1 MNATATVNPGA
12 AATEQLK
19 AKLKATWMAGDYD
32 RFSRYMEKGARAFYS
47 RLGIEPGANLLDVAC
62 GAGQLALIAARAGAH
77 VTGCDIATNWLE
89 LARTRAEA
97 EDLPIAFEE
106 GDAEALPYANDE
118 FDAVVSVVGAM
129 FAPRPDLVAAEMTR
143 VCRPGGIVAMANW
156 TAEGFVGQMLKTIAR
171 YIAPSGM
178 PSPLLWGDE
187 DTVRQRLGS
196 GMADIR
202 CCPRLYR
209 FEYPFGPEAVVEFF
223 CENYGPMVR
232 AVAALDSEGQSQLK
246 RELTA
251 LWSIH
256 NQASG
261 YRTEVDAEY
270 LEVIA
275 TRAGRPEKVPVRKT
289 PQSSRRATLLAD
301 RLEQGAAQLA
311 AFAETMT
318 DAEWR
323 KPVSSNDARTLGTI
337 VHHVASMYPIEID
350 VARAAAGG
358 KPIVDVTWDLVA
370 QINANHAQEHAGET
384 KTEALNLL
392 RRNSHEAAEVIRSFT
407 DEQLDTAVPFSLS
420 YGAPMTTQFVL
431 EDHAVRHSWHHLARI
446 RKAVGR

>member
-19 AKLKATWMAGDYD
+19 AKLKTTWMTGDYD
-32 RFSRYMEKGARAFYS
+32 RFSRFMEQGARAFFC
-47 RLGIEPGANLLDVAC
+47 RLGIEPGTSLLDV
-62 GAGQLALIAARAGAH
+62 GTGSGQLALIAARAGVH

-89 LARTRAEA
+89 LARTRAQA
-97 EDLPIAFEE
+97 ENLPIVFEE
-106 GDAEALPYANDE
+106 GDAESLPYANGE
-118 FDAVVSVVGAM
+118 FDNVASIFGAM
-129 FAPRPDLVAAEMTR
+129 FAPRPELVAAEMTR
-143 VCRPGGIVAMANW
+143 VCRPGGMVAMANW
-156 TAEGFVGQMLKTIAR
+156 TAAGFVGQMLKTIAR
-171 YIAPSGM
+171 YIAPAGM

-187 DTVRQRLGS
+187 DTVRERFTE
-196 GMADIR
+196 GMAEVR
-202 CCPRLYR
+202 CSRRLYR

-223 CENYGPMVR
+223 RANYGPMNR
-232 AVAALDSEGQSQLK
+232 AFAALDAQGQDKL
-246 RELTA
+246 RRDLIA
-251 LWSIH
+251 LWSVH

-261 YRTEVDAEY
+261 NNTQIDAEY

-275 TRAGRPEKVPVRKT
+275 TRAGRPEVVSVLTKPA
-289 PQSSRRATLLAD
+289 SRRAASLAD
-301 RLEQGAAQLA
+301 RLQQGAAELA
-311 AFAETMT
+311 AFAETLT

-323 KPVSSNDARTLGTI
+323 KPSSPTDARTLGVI

-350 VARAAAGG
+350 VARAAASG

-370 QINANHAQEHAGET
+370 QINASHAQEHATAGR
-384 KTEALNLL
+384 TEALDLL
-392 RRNSHEAAEVIRSFT
+392 RRNSKEAAQAVRAFT